1 MRAHACATVFDRRDR
16 IHSSIATWFMTF
28 RVRWRPQTMGR
39 RRSSKPPPF
48 RTPALANLAESD
60 ICTDAAV
67 PARVTW
73 EHLRTLA
80 CAATEQ
86 TMRISEGFWRRRPDL
101 NRGWRFCRPLRN
113 VNLAA
118 LSCVLVLSRSRF
130 CLVFGR
136 YCSRIALDSPRH
148 QAARSSVARCASKR
162 AQKACSH
169 LLGTRL
175 RRAAMPPARTPFWSS

>member
-1 MRAHACATVFDRRDR
+1 VPPKIALEPSAPITTQAPRLSASVNPRATASGFFSARVR
-16 IHSSIATWFMTF
+16 SIA
-28 RVRWRPQTMGR
+28 
-39 RRSSKPPPF
+39 
-48 RTPALANLAESD
+48 L
-60 ICTDAAV
+60 
-67 PARVTW
+67 PARNRS
-73 EHLRTLA
+73 LLA
-80 CAATEQ
+80 IEVLIQAL
-86 TMRISEGFWRRRPDL
+86 SLGFWRRRPDL

-148 QAARSSVARCASKR
+148 QAARSSVVRCASKR

-175 RRAAMPPARTPFWSS
+175 RRAAIPSARTPFWSS